1 MRRLTT
7 KKAVEHFSKGK
18 LELIKDN
25 VTDKTNGRCDLLS
38 FDQYYC
44 QMVTSPTGDMDYYSR
59 NYKDATHNIMQDC
72 IDVGLEMP
80 SNGRIYLSKDYR
92 RRNARGR
99 LLLIRVVDHKNVKS
113 DFCIL

>member
-1 MRRLTT
+1 MKSLST
-7 KKAVEHFSKGK
+7 KKAVIHFSNGK

-25 VTDKTNGRCDLLS
+25 VTGKTDGRCDILS
-38 FDQYYC
+38 LDQYYC
-44 QMVTSPTGDMDYYSR
+44 QMVTSSTENMAYYKKHHG
-59 NYKDATHNIMQDC
+59 NATHNILQGC

-99 LLLIRVVDHKNVKS
+99 LLLVRVVDHKNVKS